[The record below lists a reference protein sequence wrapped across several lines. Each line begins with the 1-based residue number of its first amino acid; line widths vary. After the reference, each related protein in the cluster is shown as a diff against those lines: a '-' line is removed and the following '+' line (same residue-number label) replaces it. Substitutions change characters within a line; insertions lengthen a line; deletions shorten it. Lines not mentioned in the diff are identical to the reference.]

1 MNKRQLDDILEKY
14 DMVISEAMY
23 KDLLNPAIQPFANR
37 FHEEPL
43 AFTAIRALEMANMRN
58 SSREAA
64 ALLTLLHGY
73 FDCTALTS
81 IDEIKDRAHKAS
93 DNSGIKYNSCLEIIA
108 REYGYSAWNEL
119 IHSGRF
125 TK

>member
-23 KDLLNPAIQPFANR
+23 KELLNPKTQPFAMQ

-43 AFTAIRALEMANMRN
+43 AFTAIRALEA
-58 SSREAA
+58 STPSKQAS
-64 ALLTLLHGY
+64 ALLALLHSY

-81 IDEIKDRAHKAS
+81 IAAIKDKARKAS
-93 DNSGIKYNSCLEIIA
+93 DHTGIKYNSCLEFIA
-108 REYGYSAWNEL
+108 RSYGYNAWNAL

-125 TK
+125 TE